1 MKRVR
6 FKRVSTKTP
15 EQLRQMAELA
25 EARKKR
31 MKRLL
36 TALDIRHADIFGYE
50 PDYTFPGYRSRC
62 GAFTT
67 VLLMFAVLL
76 RVATRGL
83 DFLNPQAIISENRLL
98 FERDMQEAFELPKFG
113 LVFKRTGWKPFYD
126 PTYFTFRFQQGIS
139 GRASNSTYQDLGD
152 RPCSFVDAHGRIIE
166 DEARCPDLTGT
177 VLGNFF
183 DDRFRFIHVAI
194 ARCRRL
200 WKSFNSP
207 CTTCEA
213 RCSGSCAFWRHCWY
227 AVGSDRSQH
236 FAIARKPC
244 LRIGRKRSSS
254 TDESMASSLDCSSR
268 CFAWTC

>member
-76 RVATRGL
+76 RVVTRGL

-139 GRASNSTYQDLGD
+139 PREQLDHQDLGD
-152 RPCSFVDAHGRIIE
+152 RPFFVDAHGRIIE
-166 DEARCPDLTGT
+166 DEARCPTRRGPSSATFSRPLPLHPRRDRALPNGTDDGPLDAGASRRPDEIDALIYETGPWRSRSAT
-177 VLGNFF
+177 STLP
-183 DDRFRFIHVAI
+183 
-194 ARCRRL
+194 RR
-200 WKSFNSP
+200 
-207 CTTCEA
+207 
-213 RCSGSCAFWRHCWY
+213 
-227 AVGSDRSQH
+227 RSTS
-236 FAIARKPC
+236 I
-244 LRIGRKRSSS
+244 
-254 TDESMASSLDCSSR
+254 
-268 CFAWTC
+268 